1 MPNMSLKKNE
11 MPSQKPDV
19 RNKNFLEVALGYTEE
34 QAIDEAQRC
43 LHCKNKPCQTGCPVQ
58 IDIPEFIAEVAKGD
72 FEAAYN
78 IISKSSSLPAVC
90 GRVCPQESQCEGKC
104 VRGIKGEPVAI
115 GRLENEVEWESVDDK
130 PVKLIVLLAVNE
142 EDKTGVHVKLLSGM
156 ARKLAAEQTCKRL
169 LDAKDADEIINIF
182 SE

>member
-1 MPNMSLKKNE
+1 MNVAEVLKRE
-11 MPSQKPDV
+11 
-19 RNKNFLEVALGYTEE
+19 R
-34 QAIDEAQRC
+34 
-43 LHCKNKPCQTGCPVQ
+43 
-58 IDIPEFIAEVAKGD
+58 IAENLSAKTKEEALAKLTD
-72 FEAAYN
+72 LLFESGALSDKDAFLKDVLEREAVSTTGIGN
-78 IISKSSSLPAVC
+78 GIAIPHGKSANVK
-90 GRVCPQESQCEGKC
+90 ETT
-104 VRGIKGEPVAI
+104 VAI

-156 ARKLAAEQTCKRL
+156 ARKLAAEQICKRL